1 MVFENFIT
9 FMNKIMLF
17 SGYINKASSFP
28 KTLTPEEER
37 YYLTR
42 LSEND
47 EKAKEILISHNLRLV
62 SHIVKKYSN
71 AGEAE
76 DLISAGSIG
85 LIKAIN
91 TFSLDKKTQLSTYA
105 ARCIEN
111 EILMLIR
118 VNKKHKNTMSLGE
131 SLGCDKDGNEICLM
145 DIIPNEEQDIIEDV
159 ENKIVTKQLLDL
171 IKDTLTNRE
180 YDIICM
186 RYGLNNEVALTQR
199 EVAQKLGISRS
210 YISRLETKA
219 LNDIKAKLIHNNLF
233 INWLKNVKLLIC

>member
-1 MVFENFIT
+1 MVFESFIT

-17 SGYINKASSFP
+17 SGYINKTSSFP
-28 KTLTPEEER
+28 QTLSAEEEKL
-37 YYLTR
+37 YLER
-42 LSEND
+42 LHQGD

-91 TFSLDKKTQLSTYA
+91 TYSCDKKTQLSTYA

-118 VNKKHKNTMSLGE
+118 VNKKHKNTISLAE

-159 ENKIVTKQLLDL
+159 ENKIITNQLLDL
-171 IKDTLTNRE
+171 IKSTLSTRE

-186 RYGLNNEVALTQR
+186 RYGLNNEPALTQR

-219 LNDIKAKLIHNNLF
+219 LEDIKTRIINNQLF
-233 INWLKNVKLLIC
+233 IN